1 MRALQPRLAE
11 KLLRWDLS
19 LPDLM
24 DRKPRVCAVS
34 YLNTV
39 PLVWGMLHGEQ
50 RGLFDLSFAIPS
62 VCADRLE
69 DGSADIGIVP
79 AVELPRLGLELIP
92 GTGIAC
98 RGPVRSILLVSRRP
112 LRQVRTLAADH
123 GSRTSVAL
131 ARILLAEVHGAMPEV
146 RSMPPVLDSMLAAAD
161 AAVLIGDAAL
171 HVDVDGS
178 PFEVWDLGGAWVEL
192 TGKPM
197 VFAVWAGRS
206 AASRDLAGAFAA
218 SCRFGLERLEEII
231 PLESARRG
239 LPPELVR
246 AYLTRHIAFD
256 LGENEYEGL
265 ELFLERAAR
274 LEPVPAGVR
283 NR

>member
-1 MRALQPRLAE
+1 MQARTQKLAE

-19 LPDLM
+19 LSTPAEK
-24 DRKPRVCAVS
+24 KPRVCAVS

-50 RGLFDLSFAIPS
+50 RGLFELSFAIPS
-62 VCADRLE
+62 VCAGRLE

-79 AVELPRLGLELIP
+79 VVELPRLGLEPIP

-98 RGPVRSILLVSRRP
+98 RGPVRSILLVSRKP
-112 LRQVRTLAADH
+112 LRQVRTLAADE

-131 ARILLAEVHGAMPEV
+131 ARILLAEVHGATPEV
-146 RSMPPVLDSMLAAAD
+146 RSMAPVLGSMLAAAD

-171 HVDVDGS
+171 RVDIDTS

-206 AASRDLAGAFAA
+206 AAARSLEGAFTA
-218 SCRFGLERLEEII
+218 SCRFGLERLEQII
-231 PLESARRG
+231 ALESARRR

-246 AYLTRHIAFD
+246 AYLTRHIAFE
-256 LGENEYEGL
+256 LGDNEYEGL

-274 LEPVPAGVR
+274 LEAVPAGVR
-283 NR
+283 HQ